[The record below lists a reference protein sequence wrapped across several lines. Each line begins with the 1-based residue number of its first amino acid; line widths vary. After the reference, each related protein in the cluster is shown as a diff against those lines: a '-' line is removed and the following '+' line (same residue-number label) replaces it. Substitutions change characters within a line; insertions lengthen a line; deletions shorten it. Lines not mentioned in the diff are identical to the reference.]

1 MVEFSAHRTG
11 RALTTNRTLAAALSS
26 CLVAFALGCQGH
38 IGSAGESAGAG
49 NSPPGSPTGGAG
61 GSTTSGGAG
70 PGSGGSS
77 LGGGSGSGGSTPGG
91 GGGSG
96 GTVTTGSSDALPAR
110 IRRLSNAEY
119 DASVR
124 ALLGTTSSPSKDFSF
139 PPDAKQ
145 GPANSPAGAAF
156 TVNDAQRVDP
166 VLADKLDTAAQA
178 LIAEARANG
187 KLVGLSPC
195 SDQSAVGGE
204 TCAKSFIQSVGTK
217 AYRRRLIEGEVAGLL
232 KAYHIGAD
240 GYTYTDGIAQVTRV
254 LLQSPGFLYTT
265 EIGEV
270 GAGPSFVMTA
280 DEIATELS
288 YLLTS
293 GPPDDKLLQV
303 AAAGSL
309 TTPAARESEAK
320 RLLATPAGHE
330 RFVRVVREWLG
341 IDDVARREKSQNVY
355 PEFAGLSQSMEK
367 ESRAFIE
374 EVLFNGNGT
383 LRDLLTADWTIADAP
398 LATFYG
404 ATSAGDRQRTSLAGL
419 NRRGILNQ
427 AAFLSVFASNN
438 SSHPVFRGVAI
449 MRRVACLPIPDPG
462 SLGIVVSFPA
472 TDASKTTRGRFEQH
486 ALDPKCASCHAAID
500 NLGFAFEN
508 FDGMGKWRTV
518 EKENGK
524 TVDASVSLSIG
535 SDLDGTYPGSAKLI
549 DALAGSTSVKQ
560 CLARQLFRSTAG
572 RSDASVKAAEDGF
585 VELWKQLPEDQQGK
599 LSDVLVTFVKSP
611 TFIQRRVP

>member
-1 MVEFSAHRTG
+1 MTA
-11 RALTTNRTLAAALSS
+11 
-26 CLVAFALGCQGH
+26 
-38 IGSAGESAGAG
+38 GSR
-49 NSPPGSPTGGAG
+49 
-61 GSTTSGGAG
+61 
-70 PGSGGSS
+70 
-77 LGGGSGSGGSTPGG
+77 
-91 GGGSG
+91 
-96 GTVTTGSSDALPAR
+96 DALPAR

-178 LIAEARANG
+178 LVAEARASG

-195 SDQSAVGGE
+195 SDQSAAGGE
-204 TCAKSFIQSVGTK
+204 TCTKSFIQSVGTK
-217 AYRRRLIEGEVAGLL
+217 AYRRRLMDGEVAGLL

-240 GYTYTDGIAQVTRV
+240 GYTYADGVAQVTRV

-265 EIGEV
+265 EIGEP
-270 GAGPSFVMTA
+270 GAGPSFVMTS
-280 DEIATELS
+280 DEIATELA

-309 TTPAARESEAK
+309 ATPASRESEAK

-374 EVLFNGNGT
+374 EVLFNGSGT
-383 LRDLLTADWTIADAP
+383 LADLLTADWTIADAP

-404 ATSAGDRQRTSLAGL
+404 ATPAGDRQRTSLAGS

-472 TDASKTTRGRFEQH
+472 TDASKTTRGRFEEH
-486 ALDPKCASCHAAID
+486 ALDTKCAGCHAAID

-524 TVDASVSLSIG
+524 SIDARVSLSIG
-535 SDLDGTYPGSAKLI
+535 SDLDGTYPSSAELI
-549 DALAGSTSVKQ
+549 DALARSTSVKQ
-560 CLARQLFRSTAG
+560 CLARQLFRSTAA
-572 RSDASVKAAEDGF
+572 RSDATVKDAEEGF
-585 VELWKQLPEDQQGK
+585 VELWKQLPEDQQGR
-599 LSDVLVTFVKSP
+599 LSDVLVAFVKSP
-611 TFIQRRVP
+611 TFIQRRIP